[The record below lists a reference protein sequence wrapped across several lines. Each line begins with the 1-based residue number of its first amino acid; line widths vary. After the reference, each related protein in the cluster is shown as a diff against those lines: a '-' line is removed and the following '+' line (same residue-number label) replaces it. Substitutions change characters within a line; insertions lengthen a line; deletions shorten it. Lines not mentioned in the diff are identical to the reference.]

1 MSPQKCER
9 CGTTKQLVEYAPIE
23 NENTG
28 EILEDS
34 GIIAC
39 EVCNKKLSKML
50 KGLHWAF

>member
-28 EILEDS
+28 EILEDF

-39 EVCNKKLSKML
+39 KVCSKKLSKMPNGDL
-50 KGLHWAF
+50 